1 MDVLMNYVDKS
12 LKTVPKFVEFS
23 DYFWTKL
30 PKIFENKRTKMPNFE
45 KIGRPNM
52 PKFASKFGR
61 LGPSKIWSAVKWV
74 RPKLYPLR

>member
-45 KIGRPNM
+45 KIGGPNA
-52 PKFASKFGR
+52 PKIFFKIRAIRSVENLIRRKM
-61 LGPSKIWSAVKWV
+61 GP
-74 RPKLYPLR
+74 P